1 MENLSSVFQ
10 NQKREKKHE
19 EFEFYNS
26 IEDWVFTTV
35 YGL

>member
-10 NQKREKKHE
+10 NQKREKHE